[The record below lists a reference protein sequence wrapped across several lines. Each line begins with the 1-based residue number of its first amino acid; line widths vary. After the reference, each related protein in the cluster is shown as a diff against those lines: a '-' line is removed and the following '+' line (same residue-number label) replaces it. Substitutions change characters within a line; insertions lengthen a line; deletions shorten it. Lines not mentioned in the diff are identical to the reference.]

1 MPWHTLKPARTG
13 GAGRRKAPP
22 AASISAGGLLLV
34 NHAAVMLLG
43 TPERITI
50 QINPDEIRM
59 RLIPLPPEATG
70 GWSLSGGGNAQH
82 RVMLRLLVQQ
92 HPQMIG
98 SYTARKTAK
107 GIELIHVA
115 AEEPAP
121 STTPPVPEEPASE

>member
-22 AASISAGGLLLV
+22 AASITAGGLLLI
-34 NHAAVMLLG
+34 NHAAVALLG
-43 TPERITI
+43 APERVTI

-59 RLIPLPPEATG
+59 RVIPLPPEATS
-70 GWSLSGGGNAQH
+70 GWSLSGGGNSQY
-82 RVMLRLLVQQ
+82 RVMLRLLPQQ

-98 SYTARKTAK
+98 SYTIHKTSK

-115 AEEPAP
+115 AEDPSPPATSPAP
-121 STTPPVPEEPASE
+121 EDPSPE